1 MSCFVTTSNNVA
13 GMHPKKKKT
22 KRRRRKKLRELVCKR
37 EIVVDYADYTVP
49 MSLNIIEIY

>member
-13 GMHPKKKKT
+13 GMHPKKEEGEKN
-22 KRRRRKKLRELVCKR
+22 RESSFCKR
-37 EIVVDYADYTVP
+37 EIVVDYADYTAP